1 MYSAVL
7 GLLFQRKQST
17 VKETSGDYE
26 IIRTVN
32 TFSFTEIYFLW
43 HIDIRAPKNSFLSSF
58 MILYVH

>member
-26 IIRTVN
+26 IIRIVN
-32 TFSFTEIYFLW
+32 TFSFTEIYSIMLMTKVL
-43 HIDIRAPKNSFLSSF
+43 DLLNQ
-58 MILYVH
+58 